1 MAESIKHRMARFN
14 SLEEIDLIKLLN
26 AVLDDNAAL
35 RVDVAAL
42 IAASEANTTALDT
55 AMDVLVAKMNLD
67 GGITDADYAGSLTAM
82 TATTATST
90 TPNLTA

>member
-1 MAESIKHRMARFN
+1 MTESIQNRCSRLE
-14 SLEEIDLIKLLN
+14 SLDSISMIKLLN

-55 AMDVLVAKMNLD
+55 AMDVLVAKMNSD
-67 GGITDADYAGSLTAM
+67 GGITDADYAASLTAM

-90 TPNLTA
+90 TPNLET

>member
-1 MAESIKHRMARFN
+1 MTESIQKRTQRLE
-14 SLEEIDLIKLLN
+14 SLDHINMVKLLN

-55 AMDVLVAKMNLD
+55 AIDVLVAKMNLD

-90 TPNLTA
+90 TPNLVT